1 MHLSSIEQEIFDDL
15 LIRRPELKIC
25 SESILETHEILVKCF
40 SDGGTLFTCG
50 NGGSYADALHIAGEL
65 VKSFERK
72 RPIDNDF
79 QNQLIKDYEGEELRK
94 YLEAGL
100 RAIPLGMNSA
110 LKTAIENDCPLRDI
124 AFAQE
129 LSVLIKSG
137 DVLLAIS
144 TSGNARNC
152 LYATSVAR
160 AKYGTVI
167 GLTGL
172 SGGLLAKYSHV
183 CIKVPGNSTKVIQ
196 EGHQAI
202 WHALCAM
209 AEAHFFPEKR

>member
-1 MHLSSIEQEIFDDL
+1 MYLSPLEQEIFDDL
-15 LIRRPELKIC
+15 LTRRPDLKIC
-25 SESILETHEILVKCF
+25 ADDILRAHEILVNCF
-40 SDGGTLFTCG
+40 TNGGTLFTCG

-65 VKSFERK
+65 VKSFERR
-72 RPIDNDF
+72 RPIDKLVLEKLSNEFD
-79 QNQLIKDYEGEELRK
+79 GEELGK

-129 LSVLIKSG
+129 LSVLMKPG

-144 TSGNARNC
+144 TSGNAKNC
-152 LYATSVAR
+152 LYAISVAR
-160 AKYGTVI
+160 ANNGTVI
-167 GLTGL
+167 GLTGP
-172 SGGLLAKYSHV
+172 SGGLMAQYTHV
-183 CIKVPGNSTKVIQ
+183 CIKTPGNSTKIIQ
-196 EGHQAI
+196 EGHQPI

-209 AEAHFFPEKR
+209 IEVHFFTEKR

>member
-1 MHLSSIEQEIFDDL
+1 MILSILEQEIFDDL
-15 LIRRPELKIC
+15 MRRRSDLNVCKEDIIKAY
-25 SESILETHEILVKCF
+25 EVLVKCF
-40 SDGGTLFTCG
+40 ERKGTLFTCG

-72 RPIDNDF
+72 RTIPKVF
-79 QNQLIKDYEGEELRK
+79 QERLSKEYAGEELGK
-94 YLEAGL
+94 YLEAGFK
-100 RAIPLGMNSA
+100 AIPLGMNSA

-129 LSVLIKSG
+129 LSVLISPG

-144 TSGNARNC
+144 TSGNAKNC
-152 LYATSVAR
+152 LYAISVAK
-160 AKYGTVI
+160 AMDGAVI
-167 GLTGL
+167 GLTGP
-172 SGGLLAKYSHV
+172 SGGLMASHCDV

-196 EGHQAI
+196 EGHQPI

-209 AEAHFFPEKR
+209 VEAHFFPEKR

>member
-1 MHLSSIEQEIFDDL
+1 MYLSLLEQEIFDDL
-15 LIRRPELKIC
+15 LTRRPDLKVC
-25 SESILETHEILVKCF
+25 ADDILKTHEILVNCF
-40 SDGGTLFTCG
+40 ANGGTLFTCG

-72 RPIDNDF
+72 RPINKLVLEKLSNEF
-79 QNQLIKDYEGEELRK
+79 AGEELGK

-129 LSVLIKSG
+129 LSVLMRPG

-144 TSGNARNC
+144 TSGNAKNC
-152 LYATSVAR
+152 LYAISVAR
-160 AKYGTVI
+160 ANNGTAI
-167 GLTGL
+167 GLTGP
-172 SGGLLAKYSHV
+172 SGGLMAQYSHV
-183 CIKVPGNSTKVIQ
+183 CIKTPGNSTKVIQ
-196 EGHQAI
+196 EGHQPV

-209 AEAHFFPEKR
+209 AEAHFFTEKR

>member
-1 MHLSSIEQEIFDDL
+1 MHLSTIEQEIFDDL
-15 LIRRPELKIC
+15 FIRRPELKVC
-25 SESILETHEILVKCF
+25 SDNILAAHEILVKCF
-40 SDGGTLFTCG
+40 SNGGTLFTCG

-72 RPIDNDF
+72 RPLDNDF
-79 QNQLIKDYEGEELRK
+79 QNQLLKEYEGEELRK
-94 YLEAGL
+94 YLESGL

-129 LSVLIKSG
+129 LNVLMKSG

-144 TSGNARNC
+144 TSGNAKNC

-160 AKYGTVI
+160 AKYGNVI
-167 GLTGL
+167 GLTGPL
-172 SGGLLAKYSHV
+172 GGKLANCSHV

-196 EGHQAI
+196 EGHQSI

-209 AEAHFFPEKR
+209 VEAHFFPEKR

>member
-1 MHLSSIEQEIFDDL
+1 MQLSSIEQEIFDDL
-15 LIRRPELKIC
+15 LVRRPDLKVC
-25 SESILETHEILVKCF
+25 ADDILRAHEILVACF
-40 SDGGTLFTCG
+40 EKGGTLFTCG
-50 NGGSYADALHIAGEL
+50 NGGSYADALHIAGEF

-72 RPIDNDF
+72 RPIN
-79 QNQLIKDYEGEELRK
+79 KDLLERLSKEYAGEELGK

-110 LKTAIENDCPLRDI
+110 LKTAVENDCPMRDI

-129 LSVLIKSG
+129 LSVLIRPE

-144 TSGNARNC
+144 TSGNAKNC
-152 LYATSVAR
+152 LYAISVAR
-160 AKYGTVI
+160 ANNGTVI
-167 GLTGL
+167 GLTGP
-172 SGGLLAKYSHV
+172 SGGFMAQYSHV

-196 EGHQAI
+196 EGHQPI

-209 AEAHFFPEKR
+209 AEAHFFTEKR